1 MQKNTEQE
9 KSEYGHF
16 TDRVKVR
23 LEFDQKNLEVR
34 AKQEQEA
41 SSKTKLLKLKI
52 STFDGAHL
60 KSLIKFFI
68 QTHVKQRTTGKVQF
82 LVSSTFL
89 LVLTKF
95 SFWEEDLALGYTS
108 ITFWHF
114 LNIFWFAKT
123 LSLKSFGNSYIPC
136 LWLIITLRFTCGERE
151 IYSTIKMSQNIMRM
165 ILFNFFFFLLSK
177 PMLTVSVAK
186 NSHILALIYFIFLR
200 KRLRPNLKGFQ
211 WQISV
216 KRLRN

>member
-1 MQKNTEQE
+1 MKTIRIQSFFLFRMQKNTEQE

-16 TDRVKVR
+16 PDRVKVR
-23 LEFDQKNLEVR
+23 LEFDQKNLEER

-52 STFDGAHL
+52 SKFDAAHL
-60 KSLIKFFI
+60 QSFMKYFMQS
-68 QTHVKQRTTGKVQF
+68 HVKERTTGKVQF
-82 LVSSTFL
+82 LVFSTFL
-89 LVLTKF
+89 VVLTKL
-95 SFWEEDLALGYTS
+95 SFWEEDLALGYSS

-136 LWLIITLRFTCGERE
+136 LWLIITLRFTCGKSE

-165 ILFNFFFFLLSK
+165 ILFNFFFF
-177 PMLTVSVAK
+177 T
-186 NSHILALIYFIFLR
+186 F
-200 KRLRPNLKGFQ
+200 
-211 WQISV
+211 
-216 KRLRN
+216 

>member
-1 MQKNTEQE
+1 MKTIRIQSFFLFRMQKNTEQE

-16 TDRVKVR
+16 PDRVKVR
-23 LEFDQKNLEVR
+23 LEFDQKNLEER

-95 SFWEEDLALGYTS
+95 SF
-108 ITFWHF
+108 
-114 LNIFWFAKT
+114 
-123 LSLKSFGNSYIPC
+123 
-136 LWLIITLRFTCGERE
+136 
-151 IYSTIKMSQNIMRM
+151 
-165 ILFNFFFFLLSK
+165 
-177 PMLTVSVAK
+177 
-186 NSHILALIYFIFLR
+186 
-200 KRLRPNLKGFQ
+200 
-211 WQISV
+211 
-216 KRLRN
+216 